1 MRGTIEKM
9 RKKLCSRVAEACLVF
24 LVCAAHAAEID
35 HARKVTLMRAPD
47 GGLQPQVAVDAAG
60 AVHMV
65 YYKGDP
71 GHGDLYYVR
80 SRDGGSTFSAPLR
93 VNTTPESAV
102 AAGNIRGAHIAI
114 GRNGRVHV
122 AWNGSHSLTPGAPYG
137 KEPMLYSRLNDA
149 GTAFEPQRN
158 LIRIAYGL
166 DGGGSVAADSTG
178 NVYVVWHAPAPGTE
192 GEGNRRVW
200 MARST
205 DDGATFERER
215 PVWDRPTGACG
226 CCGLKAFADRNG
238 ALYVLYRSA
247 TDVVHRDIYLLIS
260 RDHGRTFEGAD
271 ISKWNVGACVMS
283 SESFAETPVSVLAA
297 WETEK
302 QAYYGRIDPVTGKI
316 SPSVGAPGAGENRK
330 YPAVAANAAGETLFV
345 WTEGMGWSKGGRL
358 AWQVY
363 DESGKP
369 TAEQGKGDGVPAWDV
384 IAAFAHKDGG
394 FTIVY

>member
-1 MRGTIEKM
+1 MKRM
-9 RKKLCSRVAEACLVF
+9 RKILWAGVTGMF
-24 LVCAAHAAEID
+24 LACAAHAAEIGPV
-35 HARKVTLMRAPD
+35 RKVTLMRVP
-47 GGLQPQVAVDAAG
+47 GGGIQPQVALDAAG

-80 SRDGGSTFSAPLR
+80 SRNSDATFSTPLR

-114 GRNGRVHV
+114 GKNGRVHV
-122 AWNGSHSLTPGAPYG
+122 AWNGSHSLIPGAPYG
-137 KEPMLYSRLNDA
+137 KEPMLYARLNDA

-158 LIRIAYGL
+158 LIQVAYGL
-166 DGGGSVAADSTG
+166 DGGGSVAADSSG

-215 PVWDRPTGACG
+215 PVWDHPTGACG
-226 CCGLKAFADRNG
+226 CCGLKAFADRSG
-238 ALYVLYRSA
+238 ALYVFYRSA

-271 ISKWNVGACVMS
+271 ISKWNVGSCVMS
-283 SESFAETPVSVLAA
+283 SESFAESSVGVLAA

-302 QAYYGRIDPVTGKI
+302 QAYYGRVDAASGKM
-316 SPSVGAPGAGENRK
+316 SPPVGAPGTGANRK
-330 YPAVAANAAGETLFV
+330 FPAVAGNAEGETLFA
-345 WTEGMGWSKGGRL
+345 WTEGMGWKKGGSL

-363 DESGKP
+363 DKSGKP
-369 TAEQGKGDGVPAWDV
+369 TAEQGKVDGVPVWSLV
-384 IAAFAHKDGG
+384 AAFSRPNGG
-394 FTIVY
+394 FTVVY

>member
-1 MRGTIEKM
+1 MKRM
-9 RKKLCSRVAEACLVF
+9 RKILWAGVTGMF
-24 LVCAAHAAEID
+24 LACAAHATEID
-35 HARKVTLMRAPD
+35 HVRKVTLMRVP
-47 GGLQPQVAVDAAG
+47 GGGIQPQVALDAAG
-60 AVHMV
+60 TVDMV

-80 SRDGGSTFSAPLR
+80 SRNSDATFSTPLR

-122 AWNGSHSLTPGAPYG
+122 AWNGSHSLIPGAAYG
-137 KEPMLYSRLNDA
+137 KEPMLYARLNDA

-158 LIRIAYGL
+158 LIQVAYGL
-166 DGGGSVAADSTG
+166 DGGGSVAADATG

-215 PVWDRPTGACG
+215 PVWDHPTGACG
-226 CCGLKAFADRNG
+226 CCGLKAFADRSG

-247 TDVVHRDIYLLIS
+247 TEVVHRDIYLLIS
-260 RDHGRTFEGAD
+260 RDRGRTFEGTD

-283 SESFAETPVSVLAA
+283 SESFAETSLGVLAA

-302 QAYYGRIDPVTGKI
+302 QAYYGRVDPASGRM
-316 SPSVGAPGAGENRK
+316 SPPVGAPGTGVNRK
-330 YPAVAANAAGETLFV
+330 FPTVAGNAEGETLFA
-345 WTEGMGWSKGGRL
+345 WTEGMGWKKGGSL
-358 AWQVY
+358 AWQIY
-363 DESGKP
+363 DKSGKP
-369 TAEQGKGDGVPAWDV
+369 TAEQGKVDGVPVWSLV
-384 IAAFAHKDGG
+384 AAFSRRDGG
-394 FTIVY
+394 FTVVY

>member
-1 MRGTIEKM
+1 MKRM
-9 RKKLCSRVAEACLVF
+9 RKILWAGVTGMF
-24 LVCAAHAAEID
+24 LACAAHAAEID
-35 HARKVTLMRAPD
+35 HVRKVTLMRVPS
-47 GGLQPQVAVDAAG
+47 GGIQPQVALDAAG
-60 AVHMV
+60 TVHMV

-80 SRDGGSTFSAPLR
+80 SRNSDATFSTPLR

-122 AWNGSHSLTPGAPYG
+122 AWNGSHSLIPGAPYG
-137 KEPMLYSRLNDA
+137 KEPMLYARLSDA

-158 LIRIAYGL
+158 LIQVAYGL
-166 DGGGSVAADSTG
+166 DGGGSVAADATG

-215 PVWDRPTGACG
+215 PVWDHPTGACG
-226 CCGLKAFADRNG
+226 CCGLKAFADRSG

-247 TDVVHRDIYLLIS
+247 TEVVHRDIYLLIS
-260 RDHGRTFEGAD
+260 RDRGRTFEGTD

-283 SESFAETPVSVLAA
+283 SESFAETSLGVLAA

-302 QAYYGRIDPVTGKI
+302 QAYYGRVDPASGRM
-316 SPSVGAPGAGENRK
+316 SPPVGAPGTGVNRK
-330 YPAVAANAAGETLFV
+330 FPTVAGNAEGETLFA
-345 WTEGMGWSKGGRL
+345 WTEGMGWKKGGSL
-358 AWQVY
+358 AWQIY
-363 DESGKP
+363 DKSGKP
-369 TAEQGKGDGVPAWDV
+369 TAEQGKVDGVPVWSLV
-384 IAAFAHKDGG
+384 AAFSRRDGG
-394 FTIVY
+394 FTVVY

>member
-1 MRGTIEKM
+1 MKRMHKIFWAGVTGM
-9 RKKLCSRVAEACLVF
+9 F
-24 LVCAAHAAEID
+24 LACAAHAAEID
-35 HARKVTLMRAPD
+35 HARKVTLMRVP
-47 GGLQPQVAVDAAG
+47 GGGIQPQVAVDAAG
-60 AVHMV
+60 TVHMV

-80 SRDGGSTFSAPLR
+80 SRNGGVTFSAPLR

-122 AWNGSHSLTPGAPYG
+122 AWNGSHSLIPGAPYG
-137 KEPMLYSRLNDA
+137 KEPMLYARLNDA

-158 LIRIAYGL
+158 LIQVAYGL
-166 DGGGSVAADSTG
+166 DGGGSVAADGAG

-215 PVWDRPTGACG
+215 PVWDHPTGACG
-226 CCGLKAFADRNG
+226 CCGLKAFADRSG

-247 TDVVHRDIYLLIS
+247 TEVVHRDIYLLIS
-260 RDHGRTFEGAD
+260 RDRGRTFEGTD

-283 SESFAETPVSVLAA
+283 SESFAETSLGVLAA

-302 QAYYGRIDPVTGKI
+302 QAYYGRVDPASGRM
-316 SPSVGAPGAGENRK
+316 SPPVGAPGTGVNRK
-330 YPAVAANAAGETLFV
+330 FPTVAGNAEGETLFA
-345 WTEGMGWSKGGRL
+345 WTEGMGWKKGGSL
-358 AWQVY
+358 AWQIY
-363 DESGKP
+363 DKSGKP
-369 TAEQGKGDGVPAWDV
+369 TAEQGKVDGVPVWSLV
-384 IAAFAHKDGG
+384 AAFSRRDGG
-394 FTIVY
+394 FTVVY

>member
-1 MRGTIEKM
+1 
-9 RKKLCSRVAEACLVF
+9 
-24 LVCAAHAAEID
+24 
-35 HARKVTLMRAPD
+35 MRAP
-47 GGLQPQVAVDAAG
+47 GGGIQPQVAVDAAG
-60 AVHMV
+60 TVHMV

-80 SRDGGSTFSAPLR
+80 SGSSGSTFSAPLR

-137 KEPMLYSRLNDA
+137 KEPMLYTRLNDA

-158 LIRIAYGL
+158 LIQVAYGI
-166 DGGGSVAADSTG
+166 DGGGSVAADGAG
-178 NVYVVWHAPAPGTE
+178 NVYVIWHAPAPGTE

-215 PVWDRPTGACG
+215 PAWDRPTGACG
-226 CCGLKAFADRNG
+226 CCGLKAFADRDG
-238 ALYVLYRSA
+238 VVYVLYRSA

-283 SESFAETPVSVLAA
+283 SEAFAESPAGVLAA

-302 QAYYGRIDPVTGKI
+302 QAYYSRVAPGSGKI
-316 SPSVGAPGAGENRK
+316 SPPLGAPGTGGNRK
-330 YPAVAANAAGETLFV
+330 YPAVAANAEGETLFA
-345 WTEGMGWSKGGRL
+345 WTEGMAWNKGGRL

-363 DESGKP
+363 DKSGKLA
-369 TAEQGKGDGVPAWDV
+369 AEQGNSVGVPPWDV
-384 IAAFAHKDGG
+384 IAAFARKDGG